1 MDDSLEG
8 LTFANF
14 KDIPNIGK
22 KLSKFFNET
31 QRIAGPQGFRLIPR
45 PMAGYACQDGER
57 VVAISYYIIPKRFS
71 LNYLM
76 KYFSRPPK
84 AEMGT
89 VILQEYRSRG
99 VHRELIRQVQEL
111 MRIRGYSKA

>member
-14 KDIPNIGK
+14 NDIPNFNE
-22 KLSKFFNET
+22 KLSKFFNEM
-31 QRIAGPQGFRLIPR
+31 QNIAGPQGIRLIPR
-45 PMAGYACQDGER
+45 PISGYACQDGER

-76 KYFSRPPK
+76 KYFSRPAK
-84 AEMGT
+84 VEMGT
-89 VILQEYRSRG
+89 VIIQEYRSRG
-99 VHRELIRQVQEL
+99 VHRELIRLVKE
-111 MRIRGYSKA
+111 MIRFRGYTNI